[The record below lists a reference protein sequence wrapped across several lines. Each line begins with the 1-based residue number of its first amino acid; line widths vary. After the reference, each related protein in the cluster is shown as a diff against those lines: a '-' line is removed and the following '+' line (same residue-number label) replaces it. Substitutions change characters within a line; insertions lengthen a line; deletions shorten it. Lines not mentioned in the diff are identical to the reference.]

1 MNSALLI
8 DGLPL
13 LNVVALCVGTL
24 LVSFLVSAVVGP
36 TGGLQLATVATFVPA
51 YLAIPLH
58 AWITGF
64 SALFRASNL
73 FKQIDWRFFASFVA
87 ASIPASIVGIA
98 ITAQVDR
105 TVLMLTIGAYIGV
118 SAANRL
124 FRIWQDRGE
133 RDPGT
138 RRPILIGMATGFLTV
153 FVGAT
158 GPLLV
163 SLIGNSLE
171 TKERLMGTYS
181 ACLTVQHLSK
191 IVLFGVIGIQIFN
204 FPTVLVLTL
213 ACSWLGTFIGTK
225 VLIRVSENQYRIAL
239 NLVLLITGISSF
251 RHIITLATPN
261 RFASSTPDSA
271 DPALRRRLTW

>member
-1 MNSALLI
+1 MDSTVLI

-13 LNVVALCVGTL
+13 LNVIALCAGTL
-24 LVSFLVSAVVGP
+24 LVSFLVSAIGP
-36 TGGLQLATVATFVPA
+36 TGGLQMATVATFVPA

-73 FKQIDWRFFASFVA
+73 FKQIDWRYFAAFVA
-87 ASIPASIVGIA
+87 TSIPASIVGIVLA
-98 ITAQVDR
+98 AQIDR
-105 TVLMLTIGAYIGV
+105 TLLMLTIGAYIGG

-124 FRIWQDRGE
+124 FKIWRDDGE
-133 RDPGT
+133 RAPGQ
-138 RRPILIGMATGFLTV
+138 RRPALIGLATGFLTV

-171 TKERLMGTYS
+171 TKERLVGTYS

-191 IVLFGVIGIQIFN
+191 IVLFGLIGIQIFD

-213 ACSWLGTFIGTK
+213 GCSWIGTLIGTK
-225 VLIRVSENQYRIAL
+225 LLIRISENQYRIAL
-239 NLVLLITGISSF
+239 NLVLLGAGVWLVTAAVVA
-251 RHIITLATPN
+251 LA
-261 RFASSTPDSA
+261 
-271 DPALRRRLTW
+271 